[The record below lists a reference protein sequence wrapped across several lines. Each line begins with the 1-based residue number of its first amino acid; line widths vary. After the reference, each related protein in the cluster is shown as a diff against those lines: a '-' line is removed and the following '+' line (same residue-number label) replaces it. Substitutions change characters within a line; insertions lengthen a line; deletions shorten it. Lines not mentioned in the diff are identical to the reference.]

1 MKTRCILSVV
11 AIAILGAIPA
21 DSIRIGGVTHKDV
34 YVGKDSRFYYV
45 HFPDEGRVEK
55 ISRARRDVDPPQ
67 LDPDPDAREAIRAR
81 FDAARARAEEARAA
95 ADATLMEADADAYT
109 RRKAIAEFA
118 RFESQLAGWRA
129 LAPEQQQRVLDEVL
143 ALAASNHARLATERV
158 TIQGRREHL
167 DATRAEREDELARL
181 RDKRDTAIERARDR
195 SNEGFYREMHERRIV
210 AYQQGF
216 RSSVGDLWARE
227 ANIEAAHK
235 NKRIQDAR
243 KEYKQEAT
251 SHEEALNNV
260 NKAIARNARDAI
272 NTGNKAR
279 DAERRYAAMLARIDE
294 LILASQAEYEPYIEF
309 EHIDQWSAREELRTP
324 PITIEH
330 NLWRLTC
337 TRDDFGIDSNLKI
350 TVVDAETDL
359 PLTAITRK
367 DFLHQRTLVFERPG
381 RFYFTLTQDSHAIP
395 CEIQVS
401 GISEPE

>member
-1 MKTRCILSVV
+1 M
-11 AIAILGAIPA
+11 ILGAVPA
-21 DSIRIGGVTHKDV
+21 DSIRIGGITHNDV
-34 YVGKDSRFYYV
+34 YVGKDSQFYYV

-55 ISRARRDVDPPQ
+55 ISRARRDVDPPR
-67 LDPDPDAREAIRAR
+67 LDPDPAAREAIRAQ
-81 FDAARARAEEARAA
+81 FDAARARAEEARSA
-95 ADATLMEADADAYT
+95 ADATLMEADAEAYT

-129 LAPEQQQRVLDEVL
+129 LAPEQQQQVLDEVH
-143 ALAASNHARLATERV
+143 ALAATNHARLANERV

-167 DATRAEREDELARL
+167 DATRAEREEELARL

-210 AYQQGF
+210 AYQQGI
-216 RSSVGDLWARE
+216 RGGVGDFWARE

-235 NKRIQDAR
+235 NRRIQDAR

-251 SHEEALNNV
+251 AHEEALNNV
-260 NKAIARNARDAI
+260 NKALARNARDAI
-272 NTGNKAR
+272 NTDNKAR
-279 DAERRYAAMLARIDE
+279 DAERRYTAMLARIDE

-309 EHIDQWSAREELRTP
+309 EHIDRWSAPEDLRTP

-350 TVVDAETDL
+350 TVVDAETDI

-381 RFYFTLTQDSHAIP
+381 RFYFTVTQDTHAIP
-395 CEIQVS
+395 YEIEIS
-401 GISEPE
+401 GITEPE